1 MPWYKNTLF
10 VITADHTSSEI
21 QFDESRTAW
30 GLYSV
35 PVIFFKPDHSLKG
48 YSDQLVQQIDIMP
61 SVLGHLHF
69 NTPYVAFGRDIFRD
83 DSVPAVFNY
92 KDNAYQLL
100 EGDYVI
106 QFDGT
111 KTLALYNFKT
121 DKMLTQDV
129 KDTQPEVKSR
139 MEEKIK
145 AIVQQYNNRLV
156 EDRFTVKDISAR

>member
-1 MPWYKNTLF
+1 M
-10 VITADHTSSEI
+10 
-21 QFDESRTAW
+21 
-30 GLYSV
+30 
-35 PVIFFKPDHSLKG
+35 IFFKPDHSLKG

-61 SVLGHLHF
+61 SVLGYLHF
-69 NTPYVAFGRDIFRD
+69 SSPYVAFGRDIFRENILP
-83 DSVPAVFNY
+83 SAFNY
-92 KDNAYQLL
+92 KDNVYQFL
-100 EGDYVI
+100 EGDYLI

-139 MEEKIK
+139 LEEKIK

-156 EDRFTVKDISAR
+156 EDRFTITDMTPDSLSNTSARP